1 MTLEVYKDSV
11 PAHAQST
18 IPSEGLFAERFMEL
32 CQDYFATLYRR
43 VSEQIW
49 NNGVYSY
56 VRAAYYTCN
65 FSNGVAEYHVPTVLN
80 GENFMQYYRIAISV
94 VPELDEETYWTE
106 ALRLVKVIS
115 PPMGFNDS
123 GTIFIVAPKV
133 TRKHAFQVWKEKR
146 YGMLKIKRVAGW
158 LVIPIVSPSPEIALK
173 KLITHVTHFW
183 QARVKGFL
191 RKLNVEP
198 WQYDYD
204 VKNLLYSLPKVI
216 ENYSSQIIYCLRS
229 MVAHLL
235 YFMDRLRDALRAIGR
250 LNEMK
255 SKVMDVARRLA
266 EALNVLEPKKREE
279 VLAKLGECLLVTHVR
294 LREPNG

>member
-1 MTLEVYKDSV
+1 MTLEVYKDIGAILS
-11 PAHAQST
+11 QNT

-43 VSEQIW
+43 VSERIW

-56 VRAAYYTCN
+56 VKAAYYTCK
-65 FSNGVAEYHVPTVLN
+65 FDVGVAEYHVPTVLN

-94 VPELDEETYWTE
+94 VPELDEETYWSE

-115 PPMGFNDS
+115 PPMGWNDS

-133 TRKHAFQVWKEKR
+133 TRKHAFQVWKEKHK
-146 YGMLKIKRVAGW
+146 GMLKIKRVAGW
-158 LVIPIVSPSPEIALK
+158 LVIPIVSPSPEVALK
-173 KLITHVTHFW
+173 KLLTHVAHFW
-183 QARVKGFL
+183 RARVKGFL

-204 VKNLLYSLPKVI
+204 EKNILYYLPKVI

-235 YFMDRLRDALRAIGR
+235 YFMDRLKEVLNAIAR
-250 LNEMK
+250 LGDMK
-255 SKVMDVARRLA
+255 RKVMDAARRLA
-266 EALNVLEPKKREE
+266 EALNVLEPRKREE
-279 VLAKLGECLLVTHVR
+279 VLAKLRECLLVTCVIADK
-294 LREPNG
+294 PP